1 MARDFLSALNS
12 SLSAGQMMQGIYL
25 TGKKRVLDNELRSA
39 EETMRG
45 IEALREEFGDA
56 TENWP
61 DVANQRLTQ
70 LMNDN
75 PEMTMNHGGNK
86 LRANKT
92 VPVKGGVALDVTSTH
107 PDGSV
112 TDGVITN
119 NGTTEDSDTV
129 SVVASATRDLM
140 DPLQQKMSDMS
151 YYARVK
157 SQKADDYYRGQQD
170 RRDEYDAVRA
180 LGEES
185 NRRAAGTET
194 KSTAESVLAPP
205 PPVAGPQAAVPQGIG
220 ERSPTPEG
228 TPVAP
233 PGSAVQPAG
242 SFGTFKS
249 DRPFVSP
256 EVQDM
261 AITAATNNGVDPNI
275 LQALVMTESDGDIN
289 AQSPIV
295 KDENGKVVSGGASGP
310 GQITGIA
317 VKEVNRVYGTN
328 YTREQMRTDPEA
340 NLDVAAKLY
349 KLELE
354 KHDGNVEQ
362 ALAAYNGG
370 RGHLAS
376 VGGDITKTRPETAAY
391 PGKVLAFLSGSS
403 DAQASE
409 PATEAPGP
417 STQAEGEPIPEEAK
431 TSGRNRGAQ
440 NRRGR
445 RGNQA
450 ESRKA
455 ERAEIQAV
463 RESRTPGKNRAQQK
477 KETVRISGEI
487 KRIKEKYAEERN
499 PSTLPE
505 TVEEA
510 KEQYMW
516 QVSDFDAQTPEQ
528 QEFKQK
534 LEADAEKP
542 APTQAEAESAAKA
555 VKKKKPGQ
563 LWSDKE
569 LDAISTLAR
578 VGAID
583 AGAAIKLFGVERGK
597 RRLTKA
603 DLLSVNGGQAL
614 YNLATEEFIQV
625 PQAAQTPREKRLDE
639 IEMEKK
645 ELELSEAKREANTDI
660 NQGGMDRLMKGLEG
674 EYTDEDG
681 ATDIGMRDDVFD
693 KAVPTINA
701 LGLNPDAP
709 ETQKNMRAAQPTQDL
724 YNEENG
730 PGWLPWNW
738 FKDTP
743 YQNDYTLGYT
753 INNAAATGDYN
764 IQSTDEDERID
775 AITYV
780 NDTYLKPLKAA
791 NLSPTQVVQATMV
804 SSNLVKRSAG
814 ALTPEVSNV
823 VTAGFYSKPKNKNA
837 TPAQAEAYLYGVLKG
852 NLSKKYGR

>member
-1 MARDFLSALNS
+1 MARDFLGALNS
-12 SLSAGQMMQGIYL
+12 SLQAGAMMQGIYL
-25 TGKKRVLDNELRSA
+25 KGKKRVLDNELRSA

-45 IEALREEFGDA
+45 IEALKEEFGDA

-86 LRANKT
+86 LRANRT

-129 SVVASATRDLM
+129 SVVASATRDLI

-157 SQKADDYYRGQQD
+157 SQKADDYYRAQQD

-185 NRRAAGTET
+185 NRRAAGTEAGTET

-220 ERSPTPEG
+220 ERNPTPEG

-233 PGSAVQPAG
+233 PGSVVQGIGKFTKTGQFATPGAEEIVREAAAKYG
-242 SFGTFKS
+242 NDPELSAALSFH
-249 DRPFVSP
+249 
-256 EVQDM
+256 
-261 AITAATNNGVDPNI
+261 
-275 LQALVMTESDGDIN
+275 ESDG
-289 AQSPIV
+289 
-295 KDENGKVVSGGASGP
+295 GKVDAVSHTGAQGLM
-310 GQITGIA
+310 QITGGA
-317 VKEVNRVYGTN
+317 RKDYNDAHGTN
-328 YTREQMRTDPEA
+328 YSRKDMLKGKENAEVGNWYLAQKLKEWDG
-340 NLDVAAKLY
+340 DV
-349 KLELE
+349 E
-354 KHDGNVEQ
+354 K
-362 ALAAYNGG
+362 ALTAYNGG
-370 RGHLAS
+370 TQHLKDA
-376 VGGDITKTRPETAAY
+376 GGDITKTRPESAAFA
-391 PGKVLAFLSGSS
+391 GKVLANISQG
-403 DAQASE
+403 DTQE
-409 PATEAPGP
+409 PSTEAEVP
-417 STQAEGEPIPEEAK
+417 STQAQDTRAGTTERTSGEPIPDTAK
-431 TSGRNRGAQ
+431 TLPGGRQGALLKRD
-440 NRRGR
+440 RR
-445 RGNQA
+445 NSQA
-450 ESRKA
+450 ASRKA

-463 RESRTPGKNRAQQK
+463 RASRTPGKNRAQQK

-510 KEQYMW
+510 KEQYMV

-528 QEFKQK
+528 QEFKEK

-555 VKKKKPGQ
+555 VKEKKPGQ

-597 RRLTKA
+597 QRLTKA
-603 DLLSVNGGQAL
+603 DLLSVNGGKAL
-614 YNLATEEFIQV
+614 LNLATGKFIQV

-660 NQGGMDRLMKGLEG
+660 NKGGVDRLVKGLED
-674 EYTDEDG
+674 EYTDDG
-681 ATDIGMRDDVFD
+681 VVDLGKKADVFD

-738 FKDTP
+738 FQDTP

-764 IQSTDEDERID
+764 IQSPKEGERID

-780 NDTYLKPLKAA
+780 QDTYLKPLKGAG
-791 NLSPTQVVQATMV
+791 LSPTKVVQGTMV
-804 SSNLVKRSAG
+804 SSNLVKRGAG
-814 ALTPEVSNV
+814 ALTPEVANV
-823 VTAGFYSKPKNKNA
+823 VTARFYNKPKNKNA
-837 TPAQAEAYLYGVLKG
+837 TPAEAEAYLYGVLKG